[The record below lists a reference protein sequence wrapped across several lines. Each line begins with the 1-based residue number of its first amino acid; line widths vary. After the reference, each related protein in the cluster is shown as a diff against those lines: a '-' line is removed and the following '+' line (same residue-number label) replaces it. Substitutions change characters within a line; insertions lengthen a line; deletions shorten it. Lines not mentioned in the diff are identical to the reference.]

1 MAQTVAGMTS
11 VEKDAWTSQELAK
24 SFYDHLKLLG
34 RMRQVQATVIGL
46 QAQVPVQKYRG
57 VGGYTSTDAAG
68 GVLNPAG
75 NQQTAQATY
84 TMVYHWFQT
93 AIETGALNQ
102 TASNAQSIIS
112 ARDLEIQGAVS
123 DVSNHCA
130 RQLATNGDGFIAQ
143 CAAGGASTTVQLQP
157 ASVSG
162 MAGTSGYDAIAR
174 GWLYPGQL
182 VDIGTTAD
190 TDTLV
195 TGTTITDVVESET
208 APTITI
214 GSSITTTTSH
224 FVSVANPNSATAS
237 NPELNG
243 LRNMVSAG
251 SLGGINP
258 ASAGNNY
265 WQPSALDTTTTTFSL
280 DLALQ
285 LSRKVYTKT
294 GDYASTIITSPKQA
308 MNLYSLLQNQVRF
321 AADGNMTA
329 GDFVSVGWN
338 GMELLA
344 LPEIADKDWFQLSFK
359 DLVRIVGDITEP
371 TWVSD
376 LSGTK
381 QAFGNWT
388 PNSTAF
394 NDAVVFPFQVGM
406 QRRNGSAA
414 ATNLVS

>member
-1 MAQTVAGMTS
+1 LAQTVANLSS
-11 VEKDAWTSQELAK
+11 VEKDVWTSEELAK
-24 SFYDHLKLLG
+24 SFYDHNKFLA
-34 RMRQVQATVIGL
+34 RMRQVQGTVIGL
-46 QAQVPVQKYRG
+46 QAQVPIQKYRG

-93 AIETGALNQ
+93 AIEAGAINQ
-102 TASNAQSIIS
+102 TASASQSVIS
-112 ARDLEIQGAVS
+112 AKLLEMEGAIS
-123 DVSNHCA
+123 DVSAHCS

-143 CAAGGASTTVQLQP
+143 CASGGASTTVNLQP
-157 ASVSG
+157 ATVSG
-162 MAGTSGYDAIAR
+162 MSGTSGYDAIAR

-182 VDIGTTAD
+182 VDIGTAAD
-190 TDTLV
+190 TDVLV
-195 TGTTITDVVESET
+195 TGTTITDVVESES

-243 LRNMVSAG
+243 LRNMIG
-251 SLGGINP
+251 SGTLGGINP

-265 WQPSALDTTTTTFSL
+265 WQPSALDTSTTVFSL

-285 LSRKVYTKT
+285 LSRKAYTKT
-294 GDYASTIITSPKQA
+294 GEYSSTILTSPKQA

-321 AADGNMTA
+321 AGDANLQA
-329 GDFVSVGWN
+329 GDFVAVGWN
-338 GMELLA
+338 GMELLV
-344 LPEIADKDWFQLSFK
+344 LPEIADKDWFQTNFK
-359 DLVRIVGDITEP
+359 DFVRIVGDITEP

-376 LSGTK
+376 LEGAN
-381 QAFGNWT
+381 QAYASWS
-388 PNSTAF
+388 PNSTSF
-394 NDAVVFPFQVGM
+394 SDAVLFPFQVGM

-414 ATNLVS
+414 ATNLVA